1 VTGTADELAGL
12 WADARRVVVLTGAG
26 ISTDSGIQDFR
37 GPNGLWTRNPSAQA
51 MFDIR
56 TYLRDPEVRRQAWAN
71 RRANPAWTAEP
82 NAGHHALAEPQAR
95 GRVRRLLTQNIDGL
109 HQRAGAI
116 DVLELH
122 GTMWQVVCM
131 SCGGRW
137 PTTEVLARD
146 EDDPSCLR
154 CGGILK
160 TATISFGQALDEAVI
175 DAAVEAVRTSDLMVA
190 IGTSLVVNPVAG
202 LAGLAGC
209 LAIVNAEPTP
219 YDDDAEVVVRDPIS
233 EVLAEVARLVP

>member
-1 VTGTADELAGL
+1 MATADDLADL
-12 WADARRVVVLTGAG
+12 WADAARVVVLTGAG

-37 GPNGLWTRNPSAQA
+37 GPNGLWTRNPAAAA

-56 TYLRDPEVRRQAWAN
+56 SYLRDPEVRRLAWAN

-82 NAGHHALAEPQAR
+82 NAGHRALAHLQAR
-95 GRVRRLLTQNIDGL
+95 GRVHRLLTQNIDGL
-109 HQRAGAI
+109 HQRAGAT

-131 SCGGRW
+131 SCGGQW
-137 PTTEVLARD
+137 PTPEVLSRE
-146 EDDPSCLR
+146 EDDPACVL

-160 TATISFGQALDEAVI
+160 TATISFGQALDETVI
-175 DAAVEAVRTSDLMVA
+175 DAAVEAARTCDLMVA

-202 LAGLAGC
+202 LAGLAGS

-219 YDDDAEVVVRDPIS
+219 YDDDAEVIVREPIS
-233 EVLAEVARLVP
+233 EVLVQVAARI